1 MTFIENNMHESG
13 HSMDNSFWSID
24 SAGPEVRLSILKKS
38 TGIKLY
44 FYVLCVF
51 MIIYFIFMSPLCG
64 TQKEWDLAEIV
75 VEQYLEPWSTIFY
88 HVYFWSLPLM
98 IFTVFRPCG
107 LFLYAVAEISFQ
119 IYLINQR
126 ILQVCVDNID
136 FDRLKIG
143 QKIIYQN
150 DIFKTLCSC
159 TRHHVTVTRYDSF
172 TFEQQLY
179 HLPIL
184 QRI

>member
-1 MTFIENNMHESG
+1 
-13 HSMDNSFWSID
+13 
-24 SAGPEVRLSILKKS
+24 
-38 TGIKLY
+38 
-44 FYVLCVF
+44 
-51 MIIYFIFMSPLCG
+51 MSPLCG

-75 VEQYLEPWSTIFY
+75 VEQCLEPWSTIFY

-98 IFTVFRPCG
+98 IFTVFRG

-172 TFEQQLY
+172 TFERQLY

-184 QRI
+184 QSI

>member
-75 VEQYLEPWSTIFY
+75 VEQYLKPWSTIFY
-88 HVYFWSLPLM
+88 HVYFWSLPLT
-98 IFTVFRPCG
+98 IFTVFRACC

-126 ILQVCVDNID
+126 ILQLCVANI
-136 FDRLKIG
+136 FSKRCVLAP
-143 QKIIYQN
+143 
-150 DIFKTLCSC
+150 DIMSL
-159 TRHHVTVTRYDSF
+159 
-172 TFEQQLY
+172 
-179 HLPIL
+179 
-184 QRI
+184 